1 VTRRTG
7 KTGSNSK
14 AEVEKNKRLAAQRI
28 AEGATKA
35 EVQAE
40 LGVCR
45 QTLGNY
51 LQGLEIDWAAL
62 NAPAIAPLKKK
73 MVEQLLQMADD
84 VIAGVVSTKLAD
96 TWRGLMGDIREML
109 PGMNTPTTSAV
120 MHVGSESSPLFLKF
134 KKATAGLS
142 EAQLEQA
149 FAQLAS
155 VPREAVV
162 TVRDASWFPADAP
175 KQLESG
181 E

>member
-1 VTRRTG
+1 MSRRTG

-28 AEGATKA
+28 AEGATRA
-35 EVQAE
+35 EVQVE

-51 LQGLEIDWAAL
+51 LQGLNIDWAAL

-96 TWRGLMGDIREML
+96 TWRGLMSDIREML
-109 PGMNTPTTSAV
+109 PGMNAPTTSVTAHIGTAQLDPLYLDVRAV
-120 MHVGSESSPLFLKF
+120 LQDLEEEDQQ
-134 KKATAGLS
+134 AGLEVLREFARS
-142 EAQLEQA
+142 RVKPLTLDAVPQL
-149 FAQLAS
+149 S
-155 VPREAVV
+155 
-162 TVRDASWFPADAP
+162 DG
-175 KQLESG
+175 G
-181 E
+181 EGNG